1 MAAERFPKQDSQAD
15 KEFLTRLEDFGSAAV
30 NLTEAWDR
38 ADHTGSYYAGGYP
51 FDKSFTDV
59 VLDILHWK
67 YVQQGQSLGDDATIL
82 LISSEESGEADSIEW
97 GEFCSINKD
106 IGQVELRRVEKQLI
120 MDRVSFIGGGAAA
133 LTRLER
139 PQG

>member
-1 MAAERFPKQDSQAD
+1 MVQPDQGSQVD

-38 ADHTGSYYAGGYP
+38 ADHTGSYYASGYP

-67 YVQQGQSLGDDATIL
+67 YVQQGQALGDEAPIIIMVFGTIGGSTDTWGSVRETNKTL
-82 LISSEESGEADSIEW
+82 GKDELI
-97 GEFCSINKD
+97 
-106 IGQVELRRVEKQLI
+106 RVESQLI
-120 MDRVSFIGGGAAA
+120 RDKVSFIGGGGISFI
-133 LTRLER
+133 RLELPR
-139 PQG
+139 S